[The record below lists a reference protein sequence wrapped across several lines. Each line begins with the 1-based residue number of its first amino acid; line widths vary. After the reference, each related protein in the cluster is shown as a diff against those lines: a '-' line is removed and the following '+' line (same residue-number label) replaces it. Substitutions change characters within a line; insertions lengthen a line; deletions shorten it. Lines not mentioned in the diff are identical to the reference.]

1 MKACILTILIALS
14 IPTYSQVFGFDYA
27 EAYYGYGYTAID
39 LEEWVGSTL
48 WNWDQANYGG
58 HVQVFFL
65 RAGPVAAGIQL
76 GYQTLFW
83 YETRSD
89 AGFATPIYR
98 QYWPGATQIMIV
110 GQTGGEK
117 GWFSEFGIGGY
128 SGESI
133 SGLAITGGGG
143 YRIGLNRGFGIP
155 LKIKIDALFAEQ
167 PMLVSTFFA
176 GLSYRF
182 NKPSD

>member
-1 MKACILTILIALS
+1 MKVWIFSILIAFS
-14 IPTYSQVFGFDYA
+14 VPNYAQIFGFEYA
-27 EAYYGYGYTAID
+27 EAYYGYGYTGVD
-39 LEEWVGSTL
+39 LDEWVGTSL

-58 HVQVFFL
+58 HVQIFFL
-65 RAGPVAAGIQL
+65 KAGPVTAGLQL

-89 AGFATPIYR
+89 AGFSSPIYR
-98 QYWPGATQIMIV
+98 QYWPGSTQIMII
-110 GQTGGEK
+110 GQTGTEK
-117 GWFSEFGIGGY
+117 GWFSEFGVGGY

-133 SGLAITGGGG
+133 SGLAVAGGGG
-143 YRIGLNRGFGIP
+143 YRIGLKGGFGIP
-155 LKIKIDALFAEQ
+155 LKVRIDALFAEQ

-182 NKPSD
+182 NKPAN